1 MTAAAAPPSRPYT
14 VDCHGQAFRIVA
26 GRRVW
31 LTPPPAER
39 RLEMQLDA
47 AALAGDGDCHG

>member
-1 MTAAAAPPSRPYT
+1 MTPRPYV
-14 VDCHGQAFRIVA
+14 VDCGGQAFQIVA

-31 LTPPPAER
+31 LQSPPAER

-47 AALAGDGDCHG
+47 AALRPTRNCRG

>member
-1 MTAAAAPPSRPYT
+1 MTAAPFPRPST
-14 VDCHGQAFRIVA
+14 VDCGGQVFRIVA

-31 LTPPPAER
+31 LSPPPAER

-47 AALAGDGDCHG
+47 AALAGGGDRHG

>member
-1 MTAAAAPPSRPYT
+1 MTAAVPLPRPYAVT
-14 VDCHGQAFRIVA
+14 CDGRAFRIVA

-31 LTPPPAER
+31 LSPPPAER

-47 AALAGDGDCHG
+47 AALAGGGDRHG

>member
-1 MTAAAAPPSRPYT
+1 MTAAAPFRSYA
-14 VDCHGQAFRIVA
+14 VDCNGQAFRIVA